1 MWGTE
6 RPGLWSLS
14 PQHPSLACRGGLS
27 SSVLL
32 WPSQKQWVLAGRASS
47 VNGHAPG
54 QRARFPLP
62 HSTAC
67 SRPQMRTSH
76 RQTSRPSPAEPQAG
90 SRGLGSPSH
99 PNSGGWPRPPQ
110 ASLRSPCPRSKRLC
124 THCPQH
130 TLAHTADDRVLRE
143 KVDLTASMTCWV
155 QHLLNKDL
163 VLLPLVLPHLRDKD
177 ASISLLHLLLTSSP
191 PALPPGLLLRS
202 QEARDT
208 THRADG
214 AGRWGEAP
222 RPAAPPP

>member
-1 MWGTE
+1 MGGEADRMWGTE
-6 RPGLWSLS
+6 RPGLWSVS

-54 QRARFPLP
+54 QRPRIPLP

-76 RQTSRPSPAEPQAG
+76 RQTSRPSPAEPQPG

-110 ASLRSPCPRSKRLC
+110 PPSGL
-124 THCPQH
+124 
-130 TLAHTADDRVLRE
+130 LAQDPKGYA
-143 KVDLTASMTCWV
+143 LTAPNTPSHTKQMTG
-155 QHLLNKDL
+155 
-163 VLLPLVLPHLRDKD
+163 
-177 ASISLLHLLLTSSP
+177 SSERR
-191 PALPPGLLLRS
+191 LI
-202 QEARDT
+202 
-208 THRADG
+208 
-214 AGRWGEAP
+214 
-222 RPAAPPP
+222 